1 MRLETEEAVARRI
14 CELMY
19 VERKAK
25 KISQQKLCESL
36 NITQGLL
43 SKIENGKL
51 NIQCLIHFNT
61 KILGEVATSKQSVF
75 IKVSEIKPV
84 TLPTSSVLSFSS
96 PPIVWSLLS
105 ICLILQ
111 HSVE

>member
-1 MRLETEEAVARRI
+1 MRLETEESVARRI

-51 NIQCLIHFNT
+51 KPSVYVWLIFCKLFN
-61 KILGEVATSKQSVF
+61 LS
-75 IKVSEIKPV
+75 SEIAMSETAARKRISQV
-84 TLPTSSVLSFSS
+84 KKNLSKSNKK
-96 PPIVWSLLS
+96 
-105 ICLILQ
+105 
-111 HSVE
+111 